1 MSLKD
6 RFAALCRRLKR
17 QQALVLR
24 QKQVVATSP
33 DPIRAYTELDKLE
46 VAELET
52 RIKIDEVLD
61 EHNAEVSKAKSAAV
75 TTTGGAK

>member
-1 MSLKD
+1 MTLKD
-6 RFAALCRRLKR
+6 RFVALCRRLKR

-61 EHNAEVSKAKSAAV
+61 EHNAEKVRAA
-75 TTTGGAK
+75 GGAK